1 MLERHV
7 SPRTIRTAFAAV
19 TLLIALSAPAA
30 RGATLIADFEG
41 GTAPGWG
48 ALTGSGIQPWASPV
62 SGQVVTGSVGS
73 FAGSQVL
80 DLTGNPAFN
89 FGQSGGGALGFDF
102 LSQNLRSAFLANDQ
116 IEFDWLAAPDAAST
130 SGFSQLF
137 NVILN
142 SQGGGFTNVKSYNSS
157 TNSPPEMNQFYF
169 TGYNGTVK
177 HVVVDYTA
185 YKNTVLA
192 GANPDGGGWLQFGFQ
207 VNAGGGAPAHM
218 QFDNFQFTQVPEPSS
233 LALVGLGVI
242 GILRRRRRRSA

>member
-1 MLERHV
+1 MLERHPFLRILCIV
-7 SPRTIRTAFAAV
+7 MALLAGSTGFAGA
-19 TLLIALSAPAA
+19 
-30 RGATLIADFEG
+30 ATLIADFEG

-48 ALTGSGIQPWASPV
+48 ALTGSGIQPWAAPV

-80 DLTGNPAFN
+80 DLTGTPAFN

-116 IEFDWLAAPDAAST
+116 IEFDWLAAPDAAAT
-130 SGFSQLF
+130 SGFAQLF
-137 NVILN
+137 NIILN
-142 SQGGGFTNVKSYNSS
+142 SQGGGFVNVKTYNSA
-157 TNSPPEMNQFYF
+157 TTPEMNQFYF
-169 TGYNGTVK
+169 PGYTGTVK

-185 YKNTVLA
+185 YKNAVLA
-192 GANPDGGGWLQFGFQ
+192 SANPDGGGWLQFGIQ
-207 VNAGGGAPAHM
+207 PNAGGGAPAHM